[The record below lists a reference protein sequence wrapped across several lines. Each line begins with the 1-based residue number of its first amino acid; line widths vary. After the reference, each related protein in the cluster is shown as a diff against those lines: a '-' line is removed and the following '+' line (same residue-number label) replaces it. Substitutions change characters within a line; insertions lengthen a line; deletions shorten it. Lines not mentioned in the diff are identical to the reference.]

1 MSPALL
7 VLAVLFAIGGFQEA
21 RRFQRQYGETPW
33 RWDPWVWA
41 VVMFLSWVIGII
53 LLAIAERQG
62 RNRAARQPAYSGG
75 YVPQVP
81 VQGYGQPGY
90 GTGYGQP
97 DYSRQGYGQPAV
109 AIAASTASP
118 FGIAETAAT
127 TTTAY
132 GTQPAAAAAAATA
145 LPAAMWAAD
154 PTGRHQYRWWDGATW
169 TANVATNGVVGQD
182 PV

>member
-1 MSPALL
+1 MF
-7 VLAVLFAIGGFQEA
+7 AVLFGFAGYQEA

-41 VVMFLSWVIGII
+41 AILFLSFLIGIV

-81 VQGYGQPGY
+81 VQGYGQPAYAG
-90 GTGYGQP
+90 GVT
-97 DYSRQGYGQPAV
+97 
-109 AIAASTASP
+109 TASR
-118 FGIAETAAT
+118 FGIEPVPAMAA
-127 TTTAY
+127 A
-132 GTQPAAAAAAATA
+132 PAAA

-169 TANVATNGVVGQD
+169 TTNVATNGVVGQD
-182 PV
+182 PL

>member
-1 MSPALL
+1 MSASEEAPVNPAFL
-7 VLAVLFAIGGFQEA
+7 VLAVLFAIAGFQEA

-41 VVMFLSWVIGII
+41 VVMFLSWVIGVI

-81 VQGYGQPGY
+81 TQPSY
-90 GTGYGQP
+90 AQSAPVYA
-97 DYSRQGYGQPAV
+97 GQPALV
-109 AIAASTASP
+109 
-118 FGIAETAAT
+118 
-127 TTTAY
+127 
-132 GTQPAAAAAAATA
+132 AAAPTAA

-169 TANVATNGVVGQD
+169 TPNVATNGVVGQD